1 MNNNI
6 DNIIELAKGLMN
18 SYEKMYELCYL
29 EVERIIKYRICDIS
43 LIEHTLDMALEIYTE
58 KGFYLFLKLLL
69 YYRTVNFKNACEYL
83 EILKEDRF
91 EEYDEFVKKYKKT

>member
-1 MNNNI
+1 MNDNI

-29 EVERIIKYRICDIS
+29 EVERIIQYRICDIN
-43 LIEHTLDMALEIYTE
+43 LIEHTLDMTLDIYTE

-69 YYRTVNFKNACEYL
+69 YYRTINLENAQDYL
-83 EILKEDRF
+83 EILKENRF
-91 EEYDEFVKKYKKT
+91 EEYNEFVKKYKK